1 MIITDITK
9 IGDPQ
14 ILLYEGTYYC
24 YATSRAKG
32 FNVWYSDDLVHWSE
46 GQQCFNTEENC
57 WGACK
62 FWAPEVVYHGGR
74 FIMHYSAETADT
86 KTLHLGVA
94 VSDSP
99 MGPFTDVWGKPF
111 FDLGYATID
120 GSVLISEEGN
130 WFYYSRDCSQN
141 IIDGVKVSQLYC
153 VQLDETLTR
162 TVGEH
167 TLITTPEYDWEKKSL
182 SMNHLWNEGP
192 TVIRLGDRYV
202 MNYSAN
208 CYATN
213 HYAIC
218 IATAPHPAG
227 PWTKDPASNPVLSC
241 RADLFGA
248 GHNAFFTAKDGR
260 LMTAFHVQTNPE
272 KPGGNRRTCIGEVR
286 FTEENGVLK
295 QEIF

>member
-1 MIITDITK
+1 MILVLPCLSHILCIQWLSLPKPSPLLLNLK
-9 IGDPQ
+9 ILANS
-14 ILLYEGTYYC
+14 I
-24 YATSRAKG
+24 
-32 FNVWYSDDLVHWSE
+32 
-46 GQQCFNTEENC
+46 
-57 WGACK
+57 
-62 FWAPEVVYHGGR
+62 
-74 FIMHYSAETADT
+74 
-86 KTLHLGVA
+86 
-94 VSDSP
+94 
-99 MGPFTDVWGKPF
+99 
-111 FDLGYATID
+111 
-120 GSVLISEEGN
+120 SVLISEEGN
-130 WFYYSRDCSQN
+130 WFYYYRDCSQN
-141 IIDGVKVSQLYC
+141 VINGVKVSQLYC
-153 VQLDETLTR
+153 VQLDDTLTR

-167 TLITTPEYDWEKKSL
+167 TLIATPEFDWEKKSL
-182 SMNHLWNEGP
+182 GMNHLWNEGP
-192 TVIRLGDRYV
+192 TVIRSGEQYI

-227 PWTKDPASNPVLSC
+227 PWTKAPKANPVLSC

-286 FTEENGVLK
+286 FTEENGILK